1 VEAIIL
7 AGGQATR
14 LGDAARGMPKALV
27 PVAGH
32 PLAEYQV
39 SQLVRAGVERVF
51 VSCAAGQGGLF
62 EAKLSGLGAEIVA
75 VPEAEPL
82 GRGGGLRLAAEQR
95 QESGPVYAFNGDE
108 LHDVDLRA
116 LLEAHEERGGAATI
130 VVAPLKSHF
139 GVVELAAGDRISGFR
154 EAPRLPH
161 WVNAGIYVLDD
172 EGLARLP
179 ERGDHEQ
186 STFPE
191 LAEEAKLFGFRH
203 EGLWITVN
211 TPKDLQ
217 RAEAHYAAH
226 PELRP
231 TLARNRT
238 QSVPSAQRTSGGG
251 LGEPGGSPSDSPY
264 AK

>member
-14 LGDAARGMPKALV
+14 MGDAARGQPKALV

-39 SQLVRAGVERVF
+39 SQLVRAGVGRVI
-51 VSCAAGQGGLF
+51 VSCAAGQAALF

-75 VPEAEPL
+75 VEEPEPL

-95 QESGPVYAFNGDE
+95 DESGPIYAFNGDE

-116 LLEAHEERGGAATI
+116 LLEAHEQHAAAATI
-130 VVAPLKSHF
+130 VVAPLTSQF
-139 GVVELAAGDRISGFR
+139 GVVDLDDDDRISGFR

-161 WVNAGIYVLDD
+161 WVNAGVYVLD
-172 EGLARLP
+172 EVALGRLP

-191 LAEEAKLFGFRH
+191 LADDGKLFGFRH
-203 EGLWITVN
+203 EGLWITIN

-217 RAEAHYAAH
+217 RAESHYAAH

-231 TLARNRT
+231 TLARNR
-238 QSVPSAQRTSGGG
+238 
-251 LGEPGGSPSDSPY
+251 
-264 AK
+264 

>member
-14 LGDAARGMPKALV
+14 LGDVARGQPKALV
-27 PVAGH
+27 PIAGH

-39 SQLVRAGVERVF
+39 SQLVRAGVDRVL
-51 VSCAAGQGGLF
+51 VSCAAGQAGLF

-75 VPEAEPL
+75 VPEPEPL
-82 GRGGGLRLAAEQR
+82 GRGGGLRLAAQQR
-95 QESGPVYAFNGDE
+95 EESGPLYAVNGDE
-108 LHDVDLRA
+108 LQNVDLRA
-116 LLEAHEERGGAATI
+116 FLEAHEEHGAAATI
-130 VVAPLKSHF
+130 VVAPLTSQF
-139 GVVELAAGDRISGFR
+139 GVVELEEGDRVSGFR

-161 WVNAGIYVLDD
+161 WVNAGVYVLDD
-172 EGLARLP
+172 EALERLP
-179 ERGDHEQ
+179 EQGDHEQ

-191 LAEEAKLFGFRH
+191 LAREGKLYAFRH

-217 RAEAHYAAH
+217 RAEEHYAAH

-231 TLARNRT
+231 TLARNR
-238 QSVPSAQRTSGGG
+238 
-251 LGEPGGSPSDSPY
+251 
-264 AK
+264 

>member
-1 VEAIIL
+1 MEAIIL
-7 AGGQATR
+7 AGGQASR
-14 LGDAARGMPKALV
+14 MGDATRGHPKALV
-27 PVAGH
+27 PIAGH

-39 SQLVRAGVERVF
+39 SQLVRAGVDRVI
-51 VSCAAGQGGLF
+51 VSCGVGQAALF

-75 VPEAEPL
+75 VAESEPL
-82 GRGGGLRLAAEQR
+82 GRGGGLRFAAEQR
-95 QESGPVYAFNGDE
+95 EESGALFAFNGDE
-108 LHDVDLRA
+108 LHDVDLRRF
-116 LLEAHEERGGAATI
+116 LEAHDEHGAAATI
-130 VVAPLKSHF
+130 VVAPLTSQF
-139 GVVELAAGDRISGFR
+139 GVVDLDEGDRITGFR

-161 WVNAGIYVLDD
+161 WVNAGVYVLD
-172 EGLARLP
+172 EEALARLP

-191 LAEEAKLFGFRH
+191 LAEEGKLYGFRH

-231 TLARNRT
+231 SLARGR
-238 QSVPSAQRTSGGG
+238 S
-251 LGEPGGSPSDSPY
+251 
-264 AK
+264 

>member
-14 LGDAARGMPKALV
+14 LGDAARGQPKALV
-27 PVAGH
+27 PIAGH

-39 SQLVRAGVERVF
+39 SQLVRAGVERVI
-51 VSCAAGQGGLF
+51 VSCAAGQAGLF

-75 VPEAEPL
+75 VAEQEPL
-82 GRGGGLRLAAEQR
+82 GRGGGLRFAAQQLE
-95 QESGPVYAFNGDE
+95 ESGRVYAFNGDE

-116 LLEAHEERGGAATI
+116 FLEAHEETGAAATI
-130 VVAPLKSHF
+130 VVAPLKSQF
-139 GVVELAAGDRISGFR
+139 GVVELGDGDRVTGFR

-161 WVNAGIYVLDD
+161 WVNAGVYVLDD
-172 EGLARLP
+172 EALERLP

-191 LAEEAKLFGFRH
+191 LAQEGKLYGFRH

-211 TPKDLQ
+211 TPKDLD
-217 RAEAHYAAH
+217 RAEQHYAAH

-231 TLARNRT
+231 TLARNR
-238 QSVPSAQRTSGGG
+238 
-251 LGEPGGSPSDSPY
+251 
-264 AK
+264 

>member
-14 LGDAARGMPKALV
+14 LGDAARGHPKALV
-27 PVAGH
+27 PIAGH

-39 SQLVRAGVERVF
+39 SQLVRAGVERVI
-51 VSCAAGQGGLF
+51 VSCSAGQGPLF

-75 VPEAEPL
+75 VEEPEPL
-82 GRGGGLRLAAEQR
+82 GRGGGLRLAAER
-95 QESGPVYAFNGDE
+95 REESGPLYALNGDE
-108 LHDVDLRA
+108 LQDVDLVA
-116 LLEAHEERGGAATI
+116 FLEAHERHGGAATI
-130 VVAPLKSHF
+130 VVAPLRSQF
-139 GVVELAAGDRISGFR
+139 GVVELAGGDRISGFR

-161 WVNAGIYVLDD
+161 WVNAGVYVLG
-172 EGLARLP
+172 EEALERLP

-191 LAEEAKLFGFRH
+191 LAADGKLFAFRH

-231 TLARNRT
+231 TLLRNR
-238 QSVPSAQRTSGGG
+238 G
-251 LGEPGGSPSDSPY
+251 
-264 AK
+264 

>member
-1 VEAIIL
+1 MEAVIL

-14 LGDAARGMPKALV
+14 LGDAARGQPKALV
-27 PVAGH
+27 PISGH

-39 SQLVRAGVERVF
+39 AQLVRAGVDRII
-51 VSCAAGQGGLF
+51 VSCAAGQASLF

-75 VPEAEPL
+75 VAEPEPL
-82 GRGGGLRLAAEQR
+82 GRGGGLRFAAQHRE
-95 QESGPVYAFNGDE
+95 ETGPLYALNGDE
-108 LHDVDLRA
+108 LTDVDLAA
-116 LLEAHEERGGAATI
+116 LLDAHEDHGGAATI
-130 VVAPLKSHF
+130 VVAPLTSQF
-139 GVVELAAGDRISGFR
+139 GVVELAESDRVTGFR

-161 WVNAGIYVLDD
+161 WVNAGVYVLDD
-172 EGLARLP
+172 EALERLP

-191 LAEEAKLFGFRH
+191 LAEEGRLFAFRH

-217 RAEAHYAAH
+217 RAEEHYSAH

-231 TLARNRT
+231 TLAR
-238 QSVPSAQRTSGGG
+238 S
-251 LGEPGGSPSDSPY
+251 
-264 AK
+264 